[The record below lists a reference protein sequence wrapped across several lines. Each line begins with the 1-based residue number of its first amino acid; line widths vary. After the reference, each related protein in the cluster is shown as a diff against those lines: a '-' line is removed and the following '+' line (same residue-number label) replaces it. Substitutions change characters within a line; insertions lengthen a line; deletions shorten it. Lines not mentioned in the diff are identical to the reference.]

1 MTPGKHRGT
10 LPPMARKRIPYRI
23 ERTRNKHSRA
33 VLLNDR
39 IIIRLA
45 RNLNTAQ
52 EREHITYLLR
62 SMQRQLLR
70 RGDWVTVQPFRHLL
84 EGGFSQHVRL
94 ATGKTYKIIL
104 ETGNRSGFVR
114 KGNTLRI
121 SVGPRTVRSTLHRTL
136 WKAIANAEQ
145 ARMER
150 LVHAVNA
157 QTLHMRIRSVRLRF
171 TASQW
176 GSCSPRGIVAIN
188 AALLFMPQP
197 LLRYIIVHEIA
208 HRKHANHS
216 PAFWRLVASACPQYE
231 RLRNELRHF
240 HLPSLS

>member
-1 MTPGKHRGT
+1 MTPGQCRGK
-10 LPPMARKRIPYRI
+10 LPPMAKKRIPYRI
-23 ERTRNKHSRA
+23 EHTRNKHSRA

-62 SMQRQLLR
+62 NMQRQLLR
-70 RGDWVTVQPFRHLL
+70 RGDWVTIKPFQHVL

-94 ATGKTYKIIL
+94 ATGKTYRIVLVPSNK
-104 ETGNRSGFVR
+104 SGFMQQ
-114 KGNTLRI
+114 GNTLHI
-121 SVGPRTVRSTLHRTL
+121 FVSPRTVQSTLHRTL
-136 WKAIANAEQ
+136 WKAIAHAEQ
-145 ARMER
+145 TRIER
-150 LVHAVNA
+150 LVHAVNE
-157 QTLHMRIRSVRLRF
+157 QTLRMRIRSVRLRF

-176 GSCSPRGIVAIN
+176 GSCSPRGIIAIN

-216 PAFWRLVASACPQYE
+216 PAFWRLVESACPQYE